1 MAAILPKVA
10 QGAANSLLRRAGNY
24 SQKKSESNSKP
35 KVPQGQ
41 GGQAMFRFLGDVGA
55 SVGGA
60 TPPGLGVPRG
70 DDEDPLLLWQGVSLT
85 YRGVPTLANCSGYVT
100 RGEFLCV
107 LGPGS
112 GSDRVALLDVLS
124 GRAVSGS
131 IEGHFAYDGR
141 RFTKEHLLELS
152 TYVPQETSFLAH
164 ATCEEAIYFVAK
176 LRLARETTEADVA
189 RRCTESLKTTELDGC
204 RDEFVGGSL
213 GGGRVVVGLSA
224 VQRRQLSIAVG
235 LVAQP
240 RLMFAENPTRGLDA
254 AAALRFVR
262 LVGTLCDG
270 GLAAVCAV
278 NAPRRS
284 IWSLFRSCYVMSC
297 GHVLYAGPT
306 EGAVP
311 WFRSI
316 GYFRG
321 ETTGNPA
328 DLVLD
333 LVAIDCDKPGV
344 AHTLRTISDVVTAFR
359 QFAATAAPKIEA
371 KAHAFPLAADGNG
384 DVAGSLSFG
393 DDDASPLDG
402 PKRYVA
408 SFLAAFPHIFARTLR
423 AKWRHPQDLAL
434 RLSYL
439 LCVLAVGAIIFGRA
453 KLRPDDRPP
462 WETGPVDHASPS
474 YAEFTHYLN
483 AVIVWLVAT
492 FASIVSV
499 QAVFFED
506 CHRARGD
513 IEVGLYTTAPF
524 LAAYGAV
531 EFFLACVILLSL
543 LTCACAY
550 THEDALMNTMVSY
563 IVHLASCHLPMFALL
578 MTNELGP
585 RSAKFMQFDFK
596 DKYDALTVTFGTFV
610 VPLMRVHVVAENA
623 PLPSKATEAHFEQ
636 VLKSYERAL
645 LQHGCSI
652 DEIRAIS
659 ERADINLD
667 GDSVITPKRTISDS
681 ELAGAARPPPAAAAE
696 APPDLAPSYVP
707 YTPIDDAPGD
717 VPPLEDAYDE
727 PGLLAP
733 APTPPGFR
741 YDVGDEVNI

>member
-1 MAAILPKVA
+1 M
-10 QGAANSLLRRAGNY
+10 
-24 SQKKSESNSKP
+24 
-35 KVPQGQ
+35 
-41 GGQAMFRFLGDVGA
+41 
-55 SVGGA
+55 
-60 TPPGLGVPRG
+60 
-70 DDEDPLLLWQGVSLT
+70 
-85 YRGVPTLANCSGYVT
+85 
-100 RGEFLCV
+100 
-107 LGPGS
+107 
-112 GSDRVALLDVLS
+112 
-124 GRAVSGS
+124 
-131 IEGHFAYDGR
+131 
-141 RFTKEHLLELS
+141 
-152 TYVPQETSFLAH
+152 
-164 ATCEEAIYFVAK
+164 
-176 LRLARETTEADVA
+176 
-189 RRCTESLKTTELDGC
+189 
-204 RDEFVGGSL
+204 
-213 GGGRVVVGLSA
+213 
-224 VQRRQLSIAVG
+224 
-235 LVAQP
+235 
-240 RLMFAENPTRGLDA
+240 
-254 AAALRFVR
+254 
-262 LVGTLCDG
+262 
-270 GLAAVCAV
+270 
-278 NAPRRS
+278 
-284 IWSLFRSCYVMSC
+284 
-297 GHVLYAGPT
+297 
-306 EGAVP
+306 
-311 WFRSI
+311 
-316 GYFRG
+316 
-321 ETTGNPA
+321 
-328 DLVLD
+328 LD

-359 QFAATAAPKIEA
+359 RFDATAAPKIEA

-384 DVAGSLSFG
+384 DVAGSLSFA

-408 SFLAAFPHIFARTLR
+408 SFLAAFPHVFVRTLR
-423 AKWRHPQDLAL
+423 AKWRHPRDLAL

-531 EFFLACVILLSL
+531 EFFLACVMYLPLALLYGLATHMAHPLLFGATLAGMAFYFSLLSL

-563 IVHLASCHLPMFALL
+563 IVHLASCHLVTRPKDLPPGARFVNNFSFLKPMFALL

-610 VPLMRVHVVAENA
+610 VPLMFLVNTKLHAVRERVHVVAENA

-681 ELAGAARPPPAAAAE
+681 ELAGAARPPPAAATE

-727 PGLLAP
+727 SGLLAP

>member
-85 YRGVPTLANCSGYVT
+85 YRACPRSRTARAT
-100 RGEFLCV
+100 WRGEFLCV

-333 LVAIDCDKPGV
+333 LVAIDCDKPG
-344 AHTLRTISDVVTAFR
+344 
-359 QFAATAAPKIEA
+359 IEA

-393 DDDASPLDG
+393 DDDASPSTG
-402 PKRYVA
+402 RSA
-408 SFLAAFPHIFARTLR
+408 T
-423 AKWRHPQDLAL
+423 
-434 RLSYL
+434 YL

-531 EFFLACVILLSL
+531 EFFLACVMYFPLALSYGLATHMAHPLLFGATLAGMAFYFSLLSL

-563 IVHLASCHLPMFALL
+563 IVHLASCHLVTRPKDLPPGARFVNNFSFLKPMFALL

-596 DKYDALTVTFGTFV
+596 DKYDALTVSFGTFV
-610 VPLMRVHVVAENA
+610 VPL
-623 PLPSKATEAHFEQ
+623 
-636 VLKSYERAL
+636 
-645 LQHGCSI
+645 
-652 DEIRAIS
+652 IS
-659 ERADINLD
+659 R
-667 GDSVITPKRTISDS
+667 RR
-681 ELAGAARPPPAAAAE
+681 GAAPAAAAE

-727 PGLLAP
+727 SGLLAP

>member
-240 RLMFAENPTRGLDA
+240 RLMFAENPTRA
-254 AAALRFVR
+254 STLR
-262 LVGTLCDG
+262 
-270 GLAAVCAV
+270 
-278 NAPRRS
+278 PRS
-284 IWSLFRSCYVMSC
+284 ASSGSW
-297 GHVLYAGPT
+297 
-306 EGAVP
+306 GAVP

-344 AHTLRTISDVVTAFR
+344 AHTLRTISDVVAAHR

-423 AKWRHPQDLAL
+423 AKWRHPRDLAL

-462 WETGPVDHASPS
+462 WETGP
-474 YAEFTHYLN
+474 
-483 AVIVWLVAT
+483 
-492 FASIVSV
+492 
-499 QAVFFED
+499 AVFFED

-531 EFFLACVILLSL
+531 EFFLACVMYFPLALSYGLATHMAHPLLFGATLAGMAFYFSLLSL

-563 IVHLASCHLPMFALL
+563 IVHLASCHLVTRPKDLPPGARFVNNFSFLKPMFALL

-667 GDSVITPKRTISDS
+667 GDS
-681 ELAGAARPPPAAAAE
+681 

-727 PGLLAP
+727 SGLLAP

>member
-100 RGEFLCV
+100 RGEFVCV

-189 RRCTESLKTTELDGC
+189 RRCGESLKTTELDGC

-262 LVGTLCDG
+262 LVGALCDG

-297 GHVLYAGPT
+297 GHVLYAGPR

-359 QFAATAAPKIEA
+359 RFDATAAPKIEA

-408 SFLAAFPHIFARTLR
+408 SFLAAFPHVFARTLR
-423 AKWRHPQDLAL
+423 AKWRHPRDLAL

-462 WETGPVDHASPS
+462 WEAGPVDHASPS

-531 EFFLACVILLSL
+531 EFFLACVMYFPLALLYGLATHMAHPLLFGATLAGMAFYFSLLSL

-563 IVHLASCHLPMFALL
+563 IVHLASCHLVTRPKDLPPGARFVNNFSFLKPMFALL

-610 VPLMRVHVVAENA
+610 VPLMFLVNTKLHAVRERVPGQEKRATCPTSKA
-623 PLPSKATEAHFEQ
+623 PLSAVFHSFWPIF
-636 VLKSYERAL
+636 
-645 LQHGCSI
+645 G
-652 DEIRAIS
+652 RAIFSWNGLDAWMLFS
-659 ERADINLD
+659 ERA
-667 GDSVITPKRTISDS
+667 R
-681 ELAGAARPPPAAAAE
+681 AAHSR
-696 APPDLAPSYVP
+696 
-707 YTPIDDAPGD
+707 
-717 VPPLEDAYDE
+717 
-727 PGLLAP
+727 
-733 APTPPGFR
+733 
-741 YDVGDEVNI
+741 

>member
-60 TPPGLGVPRG
+60 TPPGLGAPRG

-100 RGEFLCV
+100 RGEFVCV

-176 LRLARETTEADVA
+176 LRLPRETTEADVA
-189 RRCTESLKTTELDGC
+189 RRCGESLKTTELDGC

-262 LVGTLCDG
+262 LVGALCDG

-278 NAPRRS
+278 N
-284 IWSLFRSCYVMSC
+284 LVNTKL
-297 GHVLYAGPT
+297 H
-306 EGAVP
+306 AV
-311 WFRSI
+311 R
-316 GYFRG
+316 
-321 ETTGNPA
+321 E
-328 DLVLD
+328 
-333 LVAIDCDKPGV
+333 
-344 AHTLRTISDVVTAFR
+344 
-359 QFAATAAPKIEA
+359 
-371 KAHAFPLAADGNG
+371 
-384 DVAGSLSFG
+384 
-393 DDDASPLDG
+393 
-402 PKRYVA
+402 
-408 SFLAAFPHIFARTLR
+408 
-423 AKWRHPQDLAL
+423 
-434 RLSYL
+434 
-439 LCVLAVGAIIFGRA
+439 
-453 KLRPDDRPP
+453 
-462 WETGPVDHASPS
+462 
-474 YAEFTHYLN
+474 
-483 AVIVWLVAT
+483 
-492 FASIVSV
+492 
-499 QAVFFED
+499 
-506 CHRARGD
+506 
-513 IEVGLYTTAPF
+513 
-524 LAAYGAV
+524 
-531 EFFLACVILLSL
+531 
-543 LTCACAY
+543 
-550 THEDALMNTMVSY
+550 
-563 IVHLASCHLPMFALL
+563 
-578 MTNELGP
+578 
-585 RSAKFMQFDFK
+585 
-596 DKYDALTVTFGTFV
+596 
-610 VPLMRVHVVAENA
+610 RVHVVAENA

-681 ELAGAARPPPAAAAE
+681 ELAGAARPPPAAATE

-727 PGLLAP
+727 SGLLAP